1 MSTVT
6 TPEIPYYRIVSI
18 LFLTAF
24 CAVVLN
30 NEHLKIAVLGLAL
43 IAGATLHEAERAI
56 RARHQKPAGIDYLR
70 SHAYRYLDFFAG
82 TAEEYRQFFSA
93 DCSEPERIVHT
104 AILHRHTRRIYSVA
118 APGRHHQVLSMMRQ
132 VGLVTKTRAERI
144 EGFISSRGRFL
155 NRKEAAV
162 VARLANQLI
171 RKTSPEDE
179 LFSEDLWDPQ
189 TYTLQQLHDKATE
202 LVMNAHSSQAVVT
215 ITLKPLFPTKLAMG
229 SFQMVPEVR
238 DSLPVIR
245 QKLEE
250 EQRLNA

>member
-1 MSTVT
+1 MSTVS
-6 TPEIPYYRIVSI
+6 TPQIPYYRIIAI

-70 SHAYRYLDFFAG
+70 SHAFRHLDFFAG
-82 TAEEYRQFFSA
+82 TAAEYREFFSG

-104 AILHRHTRRIYSVA
+104 ATMHRRTKRIYSVA

-132 VGLVTKTRAERI
+132 VGLVTNHGENI
-144 EGFISSRGRFL
+144 QGFISSRGRFL
-155 NRKEAAV
+155 NRTEAAV
-162 VARLANQLI
+162 VAKLANQLI
-171 RKTSPEDE
+171 RKTAPESE

-189 TYTLQQLHDKATE
+189 VLTLQQLHDKATE
-202 LVMNAHSSQAVVT
+202 LVMDAYSSQAVVT
-215 ITLKPLFPTKLAMG
+215 ISLKPRFPSRPEMG
-229 SFQMVPEVR
+229 GHQMVAEVR

>member
-6 TPEIPYYRIVSI
+6 TPEIPYYRIIAI
-18 LFLTAF
+18 LFLSAF

-30 NEHLKIAVLGLAL
+30 NEYLKVAVFGLAL
-43 IAGATLHEAERAI
+43 LAGATLHEAERAI

-70 SHAYRYLDFFAG
+70 SHAYRHLDFFAG
-82 TAEEYRQFFSA
+82 TAAEYREFFSA
-93 DCSEPERIVHT
+93 DCSEPERIVHAAT
-104 AILHRHTRRIYSVA
+104 LHRRTKRIYSVA

-132 VGLVTKTRAERI
+132 VGLTTNHSENIQGFVT
-144 EGFISSRGRFL
+144 SRGRFL
-155 NRKEAAV
+155 NRTEAAI
-162 VARLANQLI
+162 VAKLAGQLI
-171 RKTSPEDE
+171 RKTPPEDA

-189 TYTLQQLHDKATE
+189 VFTLQQLHDKATE
-202 LVMNAHSSQAVVT
+202 LVMNAYSSQAIVT
-215 ITLKPLFPTKLAMG
+215 IELKPRFLNRPAMG
-229 SFQMVPEVR
+229 CVQMVPEVR